1 MKKQTV
7 KAAVIEFLGS
17 FVITIV
23 CCWSLYSIKEN
34 QLSYLGHALING
46 MILASLIWVA
56 VVESGS
62 HFNPII
68 TIGKNLNSKSKLGFV
83 SFPLQKGLFIL
94 LFKSSD
100 PSSRLF

>member
-17 FVITIV
+17 FLITMV
-23 CCWSLYSIKEN
+23 CCWSLYSIRAE
-34 QLSYLGHALING
+34 QLTYLGHSLINA

-56 VVESGS
+56 IVESGS

-68 TIGKNLNSKSKLGFV
+68 TIGIFFICCCY
-83 SFPLQKGLFIL
+83 FPLCVDGVMV
-94 LFKSSD
+94 
-100 PSSRLF
+100 PG